1 MQFVF
6 INDDG
11 GCGRGDSWLV
21 ASKEAPAWC
30 QYRGGRGVRENGN
43 ALLALHADRRYELIL
58 DASCITGESAATHNN
73 KTTRSP
79 DNRLVKRSD
88 PGLVKLQATRRAG
101 RCGRR
106 DRRRVLT
113 SFLQSYGRRDG
124 FRNPNEEREV
134 ILSSEAVEQRGG

>member
-1 MQFVF
+1 MVSVP
-6 INDDG
+6 
-11 GCGRGDSWLV
+11 R
-21 ASKEAPAWC
+21 
-30 QYRGGRGVRENGN
+30 GRGVRENGN

-88 PGLVKLQATRRAG
+88 PGLVKLQGTRRAG
-101 RCGRR
+101 MSDGGIEG
-106 DRRRVLT
+106 VLT

-124 FRNPNEEREV
+124 FRNPNEEGEV
-134 ILSSEAVEQRGG
+134 ILSDEAVEQRGG

>member
-1 MQFVF
+1 MVSVP
-6 INDDG
+6 
-11 GCGRGDSWLV
+11 R
-21 ASKEAPAWC
+21 
-30 QYRGGRGVRENGN
+30 GRGVRENGN

-101 RCGRR
+101 RCRMAGSKEYSPPFSRAMVGGMDSGIRMKKEKSFWDVARVRHWRQSRMGR
-106 DRRRVLT
+106 VKAGT
-113 SFLQSYGRRDG
+113 HG
-124 FRNPNEEREV
+124 V
-134 ILSSEAVEQRGG
+134 